1 MAQLPNVKL
10 KVHPSTFDR
19 LMAVLEDNAASAADE
34 RDRMDARDLME
45 KRMRFSRLYPGRDGQ
60 EYASV
65 QMHLDAGV
73 LLAVPTGIEP
83 GETHPFL
90 HQVPGIHAVALIG
103 GAGRVVL
110 QNGHQPVE
118 RGGVYLQFDI
128 R

>member
-60 EYASV
+60 PICSNENGYFYAARQSEIRATV
-65 QMHLDAGV
+65 AQLTGRISKITAAKNG
-73 LLAVPTGIEP
+73 LLKFYEEKEG
-83 GETHPFL
+83 
-90 HQVPGIHAVALIG
+90 
-103 GAGRVVL
+103 
-110 QNGHQPVE
+110 
-118 RGGVYLQFDI
+118 
-128 R
+128 